1 MTLPN
6 KKITNRILYKGASD
20 VCSFLSFFTSFMRL
34 FLHGKAVNSNM
45 PTADE
50 LQFAMN
56 LYTQGNPRI
65 GLSAEKLTARISKKL
80 Q

>member
-1 MTLPN
+1 
-6 KKITNRILYKGASD
+6 
-20 VCSFLSFFTSFMRL
+20 MRL

-50 LQFAMN
+50 LQFAMD

-65 GLSAEKLTARISKKL
+65 GLSAEKLTARISRKL
-80 Q
+80 K

>member
-1 MTLPN
+1 
-6 KKITNRILYKGASD
+6 
-20 VCSFLSFFTSFMRL
+20 
-34 FLHGKAVNSNM
+34 M

-50 LQFAMN
+50 LQFAMD